1 MDNSEQTSPTI
12 YQIRI
17 VGHLDE
23 GWSDWFEGLQIEP
36 HSHGETCITGPVA
49 DQAALHGILN
59 RIFDLGLALIS
70 VRRIDTPQD
79 GPIPGERD
87 STIETGG
94 RDWAPAPID
103 EMEEQ

>member
-1 MDNSEQTSPTI
+1 MDKKQQSGPTV

-17 VGHLDE
+17 AGNLDE
-23 GWSDWFEGLQIEP
+23 HWSDWFGGLRIERR
-36 HSHGETCITGPVA
+36 SHRETCITGPVA

-70 VRRIDTPQD
+70 VQRIDDTPQD

-87 STIETGG
+87 
-94 RDWAPAPID
+94 
-103 EMEEQ
+103 